1 MERKAAEQYGWVIE
15 LGRSPTSAPEYWCGN
30 GWSTDHL
37 RAIRFAR
44 QIDAENTSKGW
55 DDEPAPEIPYR
66 FCEHAW
72 G

>member
-1 MERKAAEQYGWVIE
+1 MESGWVIE
-15 LGRSPTSAPEYWCGN
+15 LGRSEVSAPEYWCGN
-30 GWSTDHL
+30 GWSKDHM

-44 QIDAENTSKGW
+44 KIDAENTAKGW

-66 FCEHAW
+66 FCEHGW